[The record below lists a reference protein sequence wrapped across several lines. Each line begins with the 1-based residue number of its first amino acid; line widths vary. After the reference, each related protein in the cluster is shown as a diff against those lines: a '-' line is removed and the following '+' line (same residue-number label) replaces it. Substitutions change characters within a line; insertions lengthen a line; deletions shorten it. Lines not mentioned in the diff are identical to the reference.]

1 MLSRK
6 FDSGKMTTPKGDS
19 QWMRYAVFG
28 MVCALVIGIF
38 AWSAESG
45 FLELASPHAEDSYY
59 NLLVQ
64 GFRAGQLN
72 VRREA
77 PPGLT
82 QLANPYD
89 PAVNTSYVWDS
100 HYQSYDMSYYKGK
113 LYLYFGVTPALVF
126 FWPYVALT
134 SHYLPDKDAVV
145 IFYALGFLVAAGLSR
160 AVWRRYFSEVSVWV
174 VALGIL
180 TLGLAT
186 GILEN
191 LSRCDV
197 YEVARSCGFA
207 FTMLALAAIWGA
219 LREPRRQVLWLLLA
233 SLAYGLA
240 IGSRPSLLFGVII
253 LLIPVAR
260 AWRAAIEPS
269 SRRRAGLL
277 LAAAVGPVM
286 LIGLGL
292 MLYNVLRFDSPFE
305 FGWHYQ
311 LTSYKQNTAQ
321 QFSLYYL
328 WFNFRFYFLEP
339 MRWSGHFPF
348 LQAVPLSPLPS
359 GYWGVGEPY
368 SGILSN
374 YPLVWLAL
382 AAPLAWRGRPAEEVS
397 ILRWFV
403 TAVFFL
409 FVTCALTLCLF
420 FAGSC
425 CYELEFLPA
434 LMLLAVI
441 GVLGLERALAG
452 LPVWR
457 RVARWGW
464 CLLLAYSVAF
474 NILASVEAHA
484 TANYFAGNSLVN
496 QGRLDKALERFQEAL
511 ALEPESAA
519 FHAGLGNALYKK
531 GLEDEAIIQYQKA
544 LEIDPDY
551 AEAHNNLG
559 NSLLQI
565 GRAKEAITHFQR
577 ALEIRP
583 DYAEAHNNL
592 GYSLL
597 QAGRVDE
604 AIIQYQKAL
613 VLQPESANF
622 HNSLGN
628 ALVQKGH
635 IDEAIIQY
643 QKALVIRPDLADA
656 HNNLGNSLLQIGR
669 VDEAIVQYQKALALE
684 PESAALHDSLGNALS
699 QKGLE
704 DEAIIQYQKAL
715 EIDPDSAEAH
725 NNLGCSLCQI
735 GRVNE
740 AITHFQR
747 AVEIKPDF
755 AEAHNNLGN
764 CLFQIGRAN
773 EAITHFQRALEIK
786 PDYAEAHNKLGYS
799 LFQTGRANEAITHF
813 RRALEVD
820 PDYAEAHNN
829 LGYALFQTGRANE
842 AITHF
847 QRAVEIKPDWAEAH
861 NNLGY
866 SLLQVGRVDEAIIQY
881 QKALALE
888 PESADACERL
898 GNAFRRKGMA
908 AEAMACYQKAIEL
921 QPQFIPAQINLA
933 WMLATW
939 PEPSVRNGG
948 KAVALAEQANQFSKD
963 KDPLILRTLAAAY
976 AEAGRFPEAV
986 LTAKQALALAV
997 AQSNPGLTNELQTE
1011 IGLYQTNSP
1020 WPRRFGYPR
1029 PFDPAR

>member
-1 MLSRK
+1 
-6 FDSGKMTTPKGDS
+6 MTTPKGDS

-207 FTMLALAAIWGA
+207 FTMLALAAIWCA
-219 LREPRRQVLWLLLA
+219 WHAPKRQVLWLLLA

-253 LLIPVAR
+253 LLLPAAQ
-260 AWRAAIEPS
+260 AWRAATEPG
-269 SRRRAGLL
+269 SRRRVGLL
-277 LAAAVGPVM
+277 LVAAVGPVM

-292 MLYNVLRFDSPFE
+292 MLYNALRFDSPFE
-305 FGWHYQ
+305 FGWNYQ
-311 LTSYKQNTAQ
+311 LSNYQNNAAQ
-321 QFSLYYL
+321 QFSLHYF
-328 WFNFRFYFLEP
+328 WFTFRFYFLEP

-348 LQAVPLSPLPS
+348 LQAGPPLPS
-359 GYWGVGEPY
+359 PSGYTSVGNAY

-382 AAPLAWRGRPAEEVS
+382 SAPLVWRGRPVNEVS
-397 ILRWFV
+397 VLRWFV
-403 TAVFFL
+403 AAVFLL
-409 FVTCALTLCLF
+409 FVTCALILCLF
-420 FAGSC
+420 CSASSS
-425 CYELEFLPA
+425 YELDFLPA

-441 GVLGLERALAG
+441 GILGLERALAG
-452 LPVWR
+452 TPVWR
-457 RVARWGW
+457 RIARWGW
-464 CLLLAYSVAF
+464 RLLLAYTVAF

-484 TANYFAGNSLVN
+484 TTSWLAGNFLLN
-496 QGRLDKALERFQEAL
+496 QRRVDEAVERFQMAL
-511 ALEPESAA
+511 ALEPESAT
-519 FHAGLGNALYKK
+519 FHFALANALYR
-531 GLEDEAIIQYQKA
+531 ERRMDESIIQYQKA
-544 LEIDPDY
+544 LAIKPD
-551 AEAHNNLG
+551 
-559 NSLLQI
+559 
-565 GRAKEAITHFQR
+565 F
-577 ALEIRP
+577 
-583 DYAEAHNNL
+583 AEAHNNL

-597 QAGRVDE
+597 Q
-604 AIIQYQKAL
+604 L
-613 VLQPESANF
+613 
-622 HNSLGN
+622 
-628 ALVQKGH
+628 
-635 IDEAIIQY
+635 
-643 QKALVIRPDLADA
+643 
-656 HNNLGNSLLQIGR
+656 
-669 VDEAIVQYQKALALE
+669 
-684 PESAALHDSLGNALS
+684 
-699 QKGLE
+699 
-704 DEAIIQYQKAL
+704 
-715 EIDPDSAEAH
+715 
-725 NNLGCSLCQI
+725 

-747 AVEIKPDF
+747 A
-755 AEAHNNLGN
+755 
-764 CLFQIGRAN
+764 
-773 EAITHFQRALEIK
+773 LEIQQS
-786 PDYAEAHNKLGYS
+786 YEAY
-799 LFQTGRANEAITHF
+799 
-813 RRALEVD
+813 
-820 PDYAEAHNN
+820 YN
-829 LGYALFQTGRANE
+829 LGYA
-842 AITHF
+842 
-847 QRAVEIKPDWAEAH
+847 
-861 NNLGY
+861 
-866 SLLQVGRVDEAIIQY
+866 
-881 QKALALE
+881 
-888 PESADACERL
+888 
-898 GNAFRRKGMA
+898 FRRKRMA

-921 QPQFIPAQINLA
+921 QPQFIPAQIDLA

-939 PEPSVRNGG
+939 PAPSVRNGSM
-948 KAVALAEQANQFSKD
+948 AVALAEQANQFTKGT
-963 KDPLILRTLAAAY
+963 DPQILRTLAAAY
-976 AEAGRFPEAV
+976 AETERFGEAV
-986 LTAKQALALAV
+986 MTAKRALALAA
-997 AQSNPGLTNELQTE
+997 AQSKTGLTNALETE

-1020 WPRRFGYPR
+1020 CRSTNN
-1029 PFDPAR
+1029 